1 LNNSISFRAIV
12 IFTIIAFMLV
22 IATLEMSLPINITTY
37 GQQYQVNDTGGNDN
51 SSSKVV
57 ILTFGNTHKTQFT
70 TAKPIL
76 DQYGFKTRFFITCAY
91 TNDQKN
97 TRHLSWNDIL
107 ALQEDEQD
115 RVQRYTP
122 VDLNKLSSKALE
134 IFLNLL

>member
-37 GQQYQVNDTGGNDN
+37 GQQHQLNDTGGNDN
-51 SSSKVV
+51 SSKVL
-57 ILTFGNTHKTQFT
+57 ILTFGDTHKTQFT

-107 ALQEDEQD
+107 TLQEDEQD

>member
-1 LNNSISFRAIV
+1 
-12 IFTIIAFMLV
+12 
-22 IATLEMSLPINITTY
+22 MSLPINITTY
-37 GQQYQVNDTGGNDN
+37 GQQHHLNDTGGNDN
-51 SSSKVV
+51 SSKVL
-57 ILTFGNTHKTQFT
+57 ILTFGDTHKTQFT

-76 DQYGFKTRFFITCAY
+76 DQYGFKARFFITCAY